1 MAWHISNKLYEKW
14 RSSQALE
21 VASLEESSSDGNAS
35 AQLNGNHTPLLYL
48 PPDRM
53 KAFSRLSRFGMTFRP
68 LTDDHGEDL
77 LTWYRE
83 AFLARTSAQPGKEQ
97 ASQASGVEC
106 GSTWLGSLAKFD
118 RATCSWRTAQCSLL
132 GDLTLFSET
141 WPRWGTMRNGEC
153 SERLMPELHTDVNE
167 SGLWRTPTAHDW
179 KNTGNCSQLYLSD
192 QVRPHQIKNPKK
204 PKVFPTPT
212 VLDAT
217 MSAKGKAGAKG
228 MHSVQLSH
236 IANSGALMAEDWQA
250 AQDAMR
256 ANGEL
261 SMAERKLVPTPSRK
275 GLDGW
280 SNSRK
285 AAKSRGTF
293 ESGGALNP
301 DWVEMLMGWP
311 KTWTILEPMSEF
323 HYLSWLMG
331 CSHDENRRDT
341 EALQML
347 RKGNDATE
355 LRKAAGGYE
364 HISEAPLLLT
374 ELREHANRPNEARV
388 FVEGAETPEGIMR
401 ILRIQAPQAGAS
413 HRPGQPEQRPVEHS
427 DALQALPRLLAH
439 YGEKAWQDGSW
450 ENATPR
456 VADGV
461 AARVDRLSALGNGQ
475 VPQVMAMAFCILHER
490 LSKRVGNGA

>member
-1 MAWHISNKLYEKW
+1 
-14 RSSQALE
+14 
-21 VASLEESSSDGNAS
+21 
-35 AQLNGNHTPLLYL
+35 
-48 PPDRM
+48 
-53 KAFSRLSRFGMTFRP
+53 
-68 LTDDHGEDL
+68 
-77 LTWYRE
+77 
-83 AFLARTSAQPGKEQ
+83 
-97 ASQASGVEC
+97 
-106 GSTWLGSLAKFD
+106 
-118 RATCSWRTAQCSLL
+118 
-132 GDLTLFSET
+132 
-141 WPRWGTMRNGEC
+141 
-153 SERLMPELHTDVNE
+153 
-167 SGLWRTPTAHDW
+167 
-179 KNTGNCSQLYLSD
+179 
-192 QVRPHQIKNPKK
+192 
-204 PKVFPTPT
+204 
-212 VLDAT
+212 
-217 MSAKGKAGAKG
+217 
-228 MHSVQLSH
+228 
-236 IANSGALMAEDWQA
+236 
-250 AQDAMR
+250 
-256 ANGEL
+256 
-261 SMAERKLVPTPSRK
+261 
-275 GLDGW
+275 
-280 SNSRK
+280 
-285 AAKSRGTF
+285 
-293 ESGGALNP
+293 
-301 DWVEMLMGWP
+301 
-311 KTWTILEPMSEF
+311 MSEF

-461 AARVDRLSALGNGQ
+461 AARVDRLSAIGNGQ

-490 LSKRVGNGA
+490 LSKRVGDGA